1 MARRTTATARPKP
14 AQGKGL
20 SMADQL
26 FAISARRYQNA
37 AAEFLPS
44 DSVAQAGAIAAYQA
58 NHATALQQLEPVTSV
73 AAPQKGRLLS
83 ATFGRFTAQTTFK
96 IISRAALFV
105 VAIGAGLTLITFLGD
120 DNIRIE
126 DELGKSAL
134 NSEFGASE
142 KPVSLHVMRKRKKIG
157 EFTVAQ
163 GSKLRVVKASNGD
176 AFRSEVAFAG
186 TEADFK
192 LKYKGK
198 ASVIVNNGPFKAKV
212 RIAQGSENDVHLR
225 FKEHG
230 NLLPVGEPKF
240 SIEVIKGDV
249 QIAEVDDDD
258 FEAYKAGEKA
268 IFSLSPSDSE
278 SL

>member
-1 MARRTTATARPKP
+1 MARAAKRLTRKSPAR
-14 AQGKGL
+14 GGSL
-20 SMADQL
+20 SVADQL
-26 FAISARRYQNA
+26 FAITTRKYPNA
-37 AAEFLPS
+37 ATEFLPAAS
-44 DSVAQAGAIAAYQA
+44 QAKAEAIAAYQA
-58 NHATALQQLEPVTSV
+58 QNQAALAALDS
-73 AAPQKGRLLS
+73 AAPSEPRKAGRLIS
-83 ATFGRFTAQTTFK
+83 ATFGRLTAQTTFK

-105 VAIGAGLTLITFLGD
+105 VAIGAGLTLISFLGD

-134 NSEFGASE
+134 NSEFGTQE
-142 KPVSLHVMRKRKKIG
+142 KPVSLRVMRKRKKIG

-163 GSKLRVVKASNGD
+163 GSKLRVVKATNDD

-212 RIAQGSENDVHLR
+212 KIPQGAENDVHLR
-225 FKEHG
+225 FKELG
-230 NLLPVGEPKF
+230 TPMPVGEPKF
-240 SIEVIKGDV
+240 AIEVIKGDV
-249 QIAEVDDDD
+249 QIAEVDDDE
-258 FEAYKAGEKA
+258 FEHYKAGEKA
-268 IFSLSPSDSE
+268 VFSLADSE

>member
-1 MARRTTATARPKP
+1 
-14 AQGKGL
+14 
-20 SMADQL
+20 MADQL
-26 FAISARRYQNA
+26 FAITTHKYANA

-44 DSVAQAGAIAAYQA
+44 QAKADAIAEYQNENRA
-58 NHATALQQLEPVTSV
+58 RLTNLASVTHNKPVK
-73 AAPQKGRLLS
+73 ARGRLVS
-83 ATFGRFTAQTTFK
+83 ATFGRLTAQTTFK

-105 VAIGAGLTLITFLGD
+105 VAIGAGLTLISFLAD
-120 DNIRIE
+120 DTIRIE

-134 NSEFGASE
+134 NNEFGTHE
-142 KPVSLHVMRKRKKIG
+142 KSVSLRVMRKRKKIG

-176 AFRSEVAFAG
+176 SFRSEVAFAG

-212 RIAQGSENDVHLR
+212 RIAQGPDNDVHLR
-225 FKEHG
+225 FKELG

-258 FEAYKAGEKA
+258 EFEQYKAGEKA
-268 IFSLSPSDSE
+268 IFSLSDSE

>member
-1 MARRTTATARPKP
+1 MARAAHRLSRKSP
-14 AQGKGL
+14 AKAGGL

-26 FAISARRYQNA
+26 FAITTRKYSQA
-37 AAEFLPS
+37 AAEFLPEA
-44 DSVAQAGAIAAYQA
+44 DRAKAGAIAAYQA
-58 NHATALQQLEPVTSV
+58 ENRAALASLDNTVRPE
-73 AAPQKGRLLS
+73 PQKAGRLIS
-83 ATFGRFTAQTTFK
+83 ATFGRLTAQTTFK

-105 VAIGAGLTLITFLGD
+105 VAIGAGLTLISFLGD

-134 NSEFGASE
+134 NSEFGTQE
-142 KPVSLHVMRKRKKIG
+142 KSVSLRVMRKRKKIG

-163 GSKLRVVKASNGD
+163 GSKLRVVKATNGD

-212 RIAQGSENDVHLR
+212 KIPQGAENDVHLR
-225 FKEHG
+225 FKELG
-230 NLLPVGEPKF
+230 TLMPIGEPKF
-240 SIEVIKGDV
+240 AIEVIKGDV

-258 FEAYKAGEKA
+258 EFEHYKAGEKA
-268 IFSLSPSDSE
+268 VFSLADSE

>member
-1 MARRTTATARPKP
+1 MGRTDRKGTHKTP

-20 SMADQL
+20 SMAEQL
-26 FAISARRYQNA
+26 FAITTRKTAGA

-44 DSVAQAGAIAAYQA
+44 APAAKIAAIAAYQA
-58 NHATALQQLEPVTSV
+58 EHRAALSQIE
-73 AAPQKGRLLS
+73 S
-83 ATFGRFTAQTTFK
+83 ATVTEAPKQGRILSGTFARFTTRTTFK
-96 IISRAALFV
+96 ILSRAALFV
-105 VAIGAGLTLITFLGD
+105 VAIGAGLTLISFLGD
-120 DNIRIE
+120 DSIRIE

-134 NSEFGASE
+134 NNEFGTQE
-142 KPVSLHVMRKRKKIG
+142 KAVLLRVMRKRNKIG

-163 GSKLRVVKASNGD
+163 GSKLRVVKATNGD
-176 AFRSEVAFAG
+176 SFRSEVAFAG

-212 RIAQGSENDVHLR
+212 RIPQGAENDVHLR
-225 FKEHG
+225 FIELG
-230 NLLPVGEPKF
+230 SPLPVGEPKF
-240 SIEVIKGDV
+240 AIEVIKGDV

-258 FEAYKAGEKA
+258 EFEQYKAGEKA
-268 IFSLSPSDSE
+268 IFSLSDSE

>member
-1 MARRTTATARPKP
+1 MARVTNKTSRKSP
-14 AQGKGL
+14 AKGQGL
-20 SMADQL
+20 SVADQL
-26 FAISARRYQNA
+26 FAITTHKYSNA

-44 DSVAQAGAIAAYQA
+44 QAKADVIAEYQNSNRA
-58 NHATALQQLEPVTSV
+58 ALAGLKGATASEP
-73 AAPQKGRLLS
+73 AKAGGRILS
-83 ATFGRFTAQTTFK
+83 GTFGRLTTQTTFK

-105 VAIGAGLTLITFLGD
+105 VAIGAGLTLISFVAD
-120 DNIRIE
+120 DTIRIE

-134 NSEFGASE
+134 NSEFGGSE
-142 KPVSLHVMRKRKKIG
+142 KSVSLHVMRKRKKIG

-212 RIAQGSENDVHLR
+212 RIAQGADNDVHLR
-225 FKEHG
+225 FKELG

-258 FEAYKAGEKA
+258 EFEQYKAGEKA
-268 IFSLSPSDSE
+268 IFSLSDSE